1 MLKAQYFPYRLKF
14 NFLAGTS
21 RGILKTKLTYFITLS
36 DGVKFGIGECSLFK
50 GLSYDDNSDYEN
62 ELIEVISKLENE
74 VSISVII
81 EDLKEWPSIQFGIE
95 TAFLSFKAD
104 NPFYLFDN
112 NFSNQLSGIEI
123 NGLVWMGD
131 WEFMYNQL
139 KEKLELGHSCI
150 KIKIGAINFEK
161 ELDLLK
167 KIRNEFSEKEVEI
180 RLDANGAFS
189 PKIVVEKLKSLAKY
203 KIHSIEQPIRTKQIK
218 EMKLLC
224 ENPIIPIALDEELI
238 GVVDIQKKESLLREI
253 KPQYIILKPAL
264 VGGFTGCNEW
274 INLAK
279 SVDINW
285 WITSALESNIGLNAI
300 AQYVAS
306 KNNTMPQGL
315 GTGGLFSN
323 NISSPLELRKN
334 RLWYGNS
341 KWDLSL
347 LNL

>member
-1 MLKAQYFPYRLKF
+1 MLKAQYFPYTLKF
-14 NFLAGTS
+14 NFPAGTS

-36 DGVKFGIGECSLFK
+36 DGVNFGIGECSLFK
-50 GLSYDDNSDYEN
+50 GLSYDDNADYEN
-62 ELIEVISKLENE
+62 KLIEVISKLENE

-104 NPFYLFDN
+104 DPFYLFDN

-139 KEKLELGHSCI
+139 KEKLELGYSCI

-167 KIRNEFSEKEVEI
+167 KIRNEFSEKEIEI

-203 KIHSIEQPIRTKQIK
+203 KIHSIEQPIRAKQIK
-218 EMKLLC
+218 EMKILC

-238 GVVDIQKKESLLREI
+238 GVVDFQKKESLLREI
-253 KPQYIILKPAL
+253 KSQYISA
-264 VGGFTGCNEW
+264 
-274 INLAK
+274 AK
-279 SVDINW
+279 
-285 WITSALESNIGLNAI
+285 T
-300 AQYVAS
+300 
-306 KNNTMPQGL
+306 
-315 GTGGLFSN
+315 
-323 NISSPLELRKN
+323 
-334 RLWYGNS
+334 
-341 KWDLSL
+341 
-347 LNL
+347 